1 LKGTSALEGARASA
15 AREELIDIDALEAS
29 DPPIAFLRPD
39 FRVLS
44 DASISLSNMCGTSCA
59 HAHATRVQERFNTQP
74 PNVFHTVVC
83 NWKRTSGPISYLE
96 MSEPSTHSSR

>member
-1 LKGTSALEGARASA
+1 MLCRLMPWRPLKGTSALEGARASA

-44 DASISLSNMCGTSCA
+44 DVSISLSNMCGTSC
-59 HAHATRVQERFNTQP
+59 V
-74 PNVFHTVVC
+74 HTHTHTHMPRSSK
-83 NWKRTSGPISYLE
+83 KRD
-96 MSEPSTHSSR
+96 